1 VDHFSKTTLLSEVTV
16 EQRLWLSSFPI
27 HHCRSSTPPLH
38 SFTSTTAQPEFC
50 VLHGKRERGV
60 FIGSTNRIDS
70 KESPRR
76 RPPAKTSRERTR
88 GRHARR
94 GRIKGYRAAQP
105 AAVAW
110 KVTCTST
117 PCDTDPPPR
126 RRPLLQATRMRSR
139 SCGILGRAAPRRA
152 PRHPPS
158 TGGLRACS
166 WGPRRPRQKRR
177 TWGRRART
185 RAPLVHTPRL
195 ATARSLAP
203 LAPALPLAVRA
214 SSCCPRSRA
223 DGAAG
228 RSVQALED
236 APTARAHRLSLRSLP
251 KYRCSVWPGAWFM
264 LPACAVMRWPSHVGL
279 ATARC

>member
-1 VDHFSKTTLLSEVTV
+1 MAPPKHPRHGEPGGGGAAADQARGGDGAAGLPAA
-16 EQRLWLSSFPI
+16 EQ
-27 HHCRSSTPPLH
+27 
-38 SFTSTTAQPEFC
+38 E
-50 VLHGKRERGV
+50 RERGV